1 MENIAQ
7 RVRSIFSDC
16 FFTEEEVEAARKNG
30 QAVPEGAVLAE
41 GIQGKIGFHPVRLAG
56 HKAEITAILD
66 EMDPSFHKSSGGGM
80 SFLSLCYDKDGV
92 QWTGE
97 HRTCDQLCCLAIAA
111 GLGEYCLPREFWG
124 ALPGSMPYLVF
135 DTRQEVTS
143 E

>member
-66 EMDPSFHKSSGGGM
+66 EMDPSFHKSSGGGDVVPQ
-80 SFLSLCYDKDGV
+80 SLLRQGWCAVDRRAPYLRS
-92 QWTGE
+92 T
-97 HRTCDQLCCLAIAA
+97 LL
-111 GLGEYCLPREFWG
+111 LGDRGRPGGILPTARVLG
-124 ALPGSMPYLVF
+124 RSSGQYALPCVRYEAGGH
-135 DTRQEVTS
+135 Q
-143 E
+143 